1 MWGQPSAAI
10 ANPYDSA
17 KASIQSSGLEN
28 QRATRDRQRRASRS
42 IAEREADRAAQR
54 ANQTNQQRA
63 EHATGQ
69 ASTRAQ
75 QPTTCRCAKSFQAG
89 DSMQRHDLGRMEQ
102 QWELQEQQRAMQADP
117 WASIQVVKFV
127 GEIQR
132 LHSKGQGQTV
142 PEATIV
148 LLRLHVFPDHVQG
161 YKPLTDKP
169 TDIILKG
176 SNEFGSRAGFVVLLR
191 GPEQYLPKGP
201 GYIYIYHTKEAA
213 YEYKVG
219 VCKDLP
225 ERRVDSGK
233 LVGRVVNQRKRNHKE
248 YLLAE
253 SFKVPHRTLV
263 DEVLKIRLKS
273 WNFTILV
280 GDGYTEWFRNILIGS
295 LKDHVSD
302 TINVVTSLYPE
313 YWHMQWDN
321 LFQRGSRFGQLC
333 LKACSSDMY

>member
-1 MWGQPSAAI
+1 MWEQPSAAI

-17 KASIQSSGLEN
+17 KASIQSSGVEN
-28 QRATRDRQRRASRS
+28 QRAT
-42 IAEREADRAAQR
+42 
-54 ANQTNQQRA
+54 
-63 EHATGQ
+63 
-69 ASTRAQ
+69 
-75 QPTTCRCAKSFQAG
+75 
-89 DSMQRHDLGRMEQ
+89 LEQ
-102 QWELQEQQRAMQADP
+102 QWELQEQQRAMEADP

-142 PEATIV
+142 PEATII

-191 GPEQYLPKGP
+191 GPEQYLTKGP
-201 GYIYIYHTKEAA
+201 GYIYIYRTKEAA

-273 WNFTILV
+273 WNFHHPDG

-295 LKDHVSD
+295 LKDHVCD

-313 YWHMQWDN
+313 Y
-321 LFQRGSRFGQLC
+321 
-333 LKACSSDMY
+333 